1 MGFNPIGDLFAYLRY
16 WLYTSGFIDWFFT
29 ISSKDPISLA
39 WEIFINGGWV
49 LLVIV
54 LIYGFYFQIFLENRA
69 GQFKAKWKFVLLAID
84 IPRNNEQTPKAVEN
98 IFSAM
103 AGIYTGSN
111 LIEKYWSAKTI
122 EQVSFEIVSIE
133 GHTRY
138 LVYVPTHFRDF
149 VESVIYSQ
157 YPDAEINEVSD
168 YVDYESDYVDPK
180 TGQPQSFKQL
190 TFPNPLYKLWG
201 VEFSLAKPYPYPI
214 RTYPEFEH
222 QQTQTFLDPMGN
234 LLEILGKIG
243 PGEQIWLQLVIQPRA
258 PDWGEKAKE
267 VLAKLQGKDYKSPSA
282 GGPLELL
289 SKPVDGLFGWFGEF
303 LSQTVGLGASLED
316 KKKEEDQWKMF
327 RMSPGERGVLE
338 RVEAKLSKQVFKV
351 KYRMIYL
358 GRKEV
363 FAKGRG
369 VTGITGALQQFNTSD
384 ANALKPGSYSKT
396 AADYFFVDKRIAKK
410 QNRILRWYC
419 SRSSWYGESNNSDKL
434 MLLNPEELAS
444 LWHFPVMTIKASKV
458 DKIESKRSAPP
469 TRLPYMQRQ
478 APVKKDNAPLKV
490 DIQPISP
497 AIPSFNEAP
506 ALVESDE
513 VNENFLPRNVG
524 DEVAP
529 PTPIISSVGG
539 GLSESEADSGVP
551 VKRKSA
557 PPPNLP
563 FA

>member
-1 MGFNPIGDLFAYLRY
+1 MNSNFDFIGNIYSQLGY
-16 WLYTSGFIDWFFT
+16 WFYSSGFTDWFFRF
-29 ISSKDPISLA
+29 SAQDPASMM
-39 WEIFINGGWV
+39 WELFTSGGWV
-49 LLVIV
+49 LLVII
-54 LIYGFYFQIFLENRA
+54 LIYGIYFQVFLDYRA

-84 IPRNNEQTPKAVEN
+84 IPKNNEQTPKAVEN

-111 LIEKYWSAKTI
+111 LIEKYWSAKSI
-122 EQVSFEIVSIE
+122 EHVSFEIVSIE

-168 YVDYESDYVDPK
+168 YVDYQSDYVDPK
-180 TGQPQSFKQL
+180 TGQPLTFKQL
-190 TFPNPLYKLWG
+190 TFPNPMYKLWG

-214 RTYPEFEH
+214 RTYSEFEH

-243 PGEQIWLQLVIQPRA
+243 PGEQIWLQLVIQPRP

-282 GGPLELL
+282 GGPIELL
-289 SKPVDGLFGWFGEF
+289 NKPVDNLFGWFGEF
-303 LSQTVGLGASLED
+303 LAQTVGLGVLSAED
-316 KKKEEDQWKMF
+316 KKKEDDQWKMF
-327 RMSPGERGVLE
+327 RLSPGEKSVLE

-351 KYRMIYL
+351 KFRMIYL
-358 GRKEV
+358 GKKEV

-396 AADYFFVDKRIAKK
+396 AADYFFVDKRVAKK
-410 QNRILRWYC
+410 QNRILRWYAN
-419 SRSSWYGESNNSDKL
+419 RSSWYGESNNADKL

-478 APVKKDNAPLKV
+478 APVKKESVPIRKDV
-490 DIQPISP
+490 QPVSP
-497 AIPSFNEAP
+497 TPPSFDMASTSVQSNNNDSFRDISSQI
-506 ALVESDE
+506 V
-513 VNENFLPRNVG
+513 
-524 DEVAP
+524 P
-529 PTPIISSVGG
+529 PTPTIPSVDNDFPD
-539 GLSESEADSGVP
+539 SKTDSGTP
-551 VKRKSA
+551 IKRKA
-557 PPPNLP
+557 VPPPNLP